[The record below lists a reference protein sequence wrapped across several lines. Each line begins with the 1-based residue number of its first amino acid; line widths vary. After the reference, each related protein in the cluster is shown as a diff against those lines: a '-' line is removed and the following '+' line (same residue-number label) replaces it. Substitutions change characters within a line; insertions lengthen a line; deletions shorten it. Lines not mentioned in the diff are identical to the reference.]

1 MDQIQKM
8 SQTKKA
14 LINFLLANGESCDL
28 NDLAPLTSEA
38 HVTNSRPILYRMRK
52 RFIKNGNLYAAQKLT
67 DYLSLE
73 MSNQELKKIIRS
85 CWKKH
90 DVDTALEAMGLILTD
105 KPFGGRATIEDALQ
119 ICLERAQHAE
129 LFFRPRY
136 HEAIPKIIEL
146 AAI

>member
-8 SQTKKA
+8 SPTKKA
-14 LINFLLANGESCDL
+14 LISFLLANGESCDL
-28 NDLAPLTSEA
+28 NDLAPLTSET
-38 HVTNSRPILYRMRK
+38 HTTNSRPILYRMR
-52 RFIKNGNLYAAQKLT
+52 RQFIKRGNLYAVQKLT
-67 DYLSLE
+67 DYLGGTIANE
-73 MSNQELKKIIRS
+73 ELKKIIRS

-90 DVDTALEAMGLILTD
+90 DVDTALEAMRLILAD
-105 KPFGGRATIEDALQ
+105 SPFGGRATIEDALQ